1 MNLYQC
7 QTDINEKVITNA
19 NYDLNNYNYFISK
32 AIELLEQ
39 QSFEVNLLP
48 VKSDSKE
55 NFKYQI
61 DLKDDKKYQNGIK
74 ELFNELTKS
83 VFASQSFSKSEE
95 IKFISKNEEENYIE
109 LGIELKFEENEISK
123 QKTSKIYLKPNT
135 YQLKKQKEALENL
148 KNQPLNHHKPLL
160 NLFGYPDNHDW
171 NQRYYSNEKIDWE
184 ILTDENR
191 DGTLEQREFVSKA
204 LQTNDFALLEGPPGS
219 GKTTTIIELINQLAQ
234 QGKRVLLCSATH
246 VAIDNVL
253 ERILENYKTETEG
266 IIMPIRI
273 SSNDNAV
280 QENIRPYILK
290 NYVQKNKEKLKS
302 HLRKSDLKSSNYLLN
317 NIEKEDKNIEK
328 LFLNAANLVAGTT
341 IGILQ
346 HPDIKN
352 NNLNNLFDVLI
363 IDEASKVTFQEFL
376 VPAMFAKKWILVG
389 DVKQL
394 SPYVEDD
401 YVAHYISKKLTIDFQ
416 KAETIASKLSQQY
429 SFRNTNGFENI
440 DSELQKLLP
449 KDEKSIT
456 EIEKIK
462 RIAFP
467 SILELMQNGIGR
479 TKDQKSNRVIYDGFD
494 ERYKQSRF
502 SSITF
507 QHRMHDDIAKT
518 SRENFYNNE
527 NLFTSE
533 NTKNEKTWKYE
544 NNERVCW
551 INSGFKSDKSKII
564 NYFEVQSIKKEI
576 ENFRDWNF
584 KNKETKIYEVAVLTF
599 YVDQCNELRKMLQK
613 LCNQKQNR
621 SNFKIGNIKIELGTV
636 DKFQGKE
643 ADMVLL
649 GFTKFSPNAF
659 YNSPNRLNVALTR
672 AKHKLILFGDK
683 KLFEQKSK
691 LNALKDLSKFKTI
704 LSTK

>member
-7 QTDINEKVITNA
+7 QICINEKVINNA
-19 NYDLNNYNYFISK
+19 NYDLRNYSDFILESIQLLK
-32 AIELLEQ
+32 IQSYEIELKPLKNDGI
-39 QSFEVNLLP
+39 NL
-48 VKSDSKE
+48 
-55 NFKYQI
+55 FKYEI
-61 DLKDDKKYQNGIK
+61 IIKEDRKYQNGLK

-83 VFASQSFSKSEE
+83 IYVNQSSSKSEE
-95 IKFISKNEEENYIE
+95 IRIISKNEEENYIE
-109 LGIELKFEENEISK
+109 LGVELKFEENEISK
-123 QKTSKIYLKPNT
+123 QKISKIYLKPNT
-135 YQLKKQKEALENL
+135 YQLRKQREALENL
-148 KNQPLNHHKPLL
+148 KNQPLEHHKPLL
-160 NLFGYPDNHDW
+160 NLFGYPNSSCWIQNNCSTEIHW
-171 NQRYYSNEKIDWE
+171 K

-191 DGTLEQREFVSKA
+191 DGTQEQREFVLKA

-219 GKTTTIIELINQLAQ
+219 GKTTTIIELILQLTQ
-234 QGKRVLLCSATH
+234 QCKRVLLCSATH

-253 ERILENYKTETEG
+253 ERILENYKTETDG
-266 IIMPIRI
+266 VIMPIRI
-273 SSNDNAV
+273 SFNEYAV

-290 NYVQKNKEKLKS
+290 NYVQKNKEKLKY

-317 NIEKEDKNIEK
+317 NIENNDKNIEK

-346 HPDIKN
+346 HPDIKD

-376 VPAMFAKKWILVG
+376 VPAMYSKKWILVG

-401 YVAHYISKKLTIDFQ
+401 YVAHYIAKKLKIDTE
-416 KAETIASKLSQQY
+416 KANEIASKLSQQY

-440 DSELQKLLP
+440 NNELEILLP
-449 KDEKSIT
+449 IDEKST
-456 EIEKIK
+456 AETDKIK
-462 RIAFP
+462 RTAFP

-479 TKDQKSNRVIYDGFD
+479 TKEQKSNRVIYNGFD
-494 ERYKQSRF
+494 DYYKQSRF

-518 SRENFYNNE
+518 SRENFYNNN
-527 NLFTSE
+527 NLYTSTI
-533 NTKNEKTWKYE
+533 TKNDKTWKYE

-551 INSGFKSDKSKII
+551 INSGFKVEKSKII
-564 NYFEVQSIKKEI
+564 NHNEVQSIKKEI
-576 ENFRDWNF
+576 ENFRDWFF

-613 LCNQKQNR
+613 LCDQKQNR

-683 KLFEQKSK
+683 KIFEQKAK